1 MFHVV
6 LFNFHSI
13 YYSSPF
19 SSLIIRYV
27 LLISNPSSLLSV
39 LILSVSFI
47 HSFSLFLLSFCV
59 SFFVFHN
66 LTRLFPFFYSS
77 FFFVHYFFLLI
88 FNPLNYIQY
97 NKSYIEYNIPRLELY
112 IIVNSCKHVVYK

>member
-6 LFNFHSI
+6 LFSFHSI

-19 SSLIIRYV
+19 SSLIHCYV
-27 LLISNPSSLLSV
+27 LLISIVHRFCP
-39 LILSVSFI
+39 F
-47 HSFSLFLLSFCV
+47 LSFQFNLFTLFHYFYCRFALV
-59 SFFVFHN
+59 FFVFHN
-66 LTRLFPFFYSS
+66 LTRLFPFFL
-77 FFFVHYFFLLI
+77 FFIFLCSLFFLLI

-112 IIVNSCKHVVYK
+112 TIVNSCKHVVYK